1 MITVPLHAI
10 AHARTGDKGNRLN
23 VAVIVHHPDVWP
35 VLTEQVTEARI
46 AALFVHRRPTAVRRY
61 LLPNLHALNFVIDDV
76 LEGGVNAALN
86 LDGHGKTLSFLVLT
100 LPVVVP
106 AEALA
111 AVRATLDARASPLAS
126 APTCPGD
133 LPCFRSAPLPDL
145 PRRGA

>member
-23 VAVIVHHPDVWP
+23 VAVIAHDPAVWP
-35 VLTEQVTEARI
+35 VLVEQVTEARL
-46 AALFVHRRPTAVRRY
+46 AALFAHRRPSAVRRY
-61 LLPNLHALNFVIDDV
+61 LLPNLGALNLVLDDV

-111 AVRATLDARASPLAS
+111 AVRARLA
-126 APTCPGD
+126 AQ
-133 LPCFRSAPLPDL
+133 
-145 PRRGA
+145 PRR